1 VATKRV
7 DRRLAL
13 LAIDALDWPVV
24 VCDARGELAL
34 VNVAAR
40 DLLGLAAE
48 GGQDVPVGHDLARLA
63 DDDGRSS
70 LSVTDA
76 LTRTLDGD
84 EWRRAPRWLMVDGDA
99 PRRVQVST
107 TALRDGAGEAVGA
120 VMSVI
125 ATDDVSSG
133 DGQLRTYAS
142 DMEMIEAVSRTLAE
156 LQDPDLAASEIC
168 TAALGM
174 TGAVAV
180 LLWDC
185 PAGELVIRYS
195 EGGLDGVSMTAVIDA
210 SRVGAVRAVA
220 EVQTIIQRSGD
231 GERSGEAIVDDR
243 AGVTVG
249 TIWHEPLVVGD
260 HVTGVLS
267 IAWDGDLADP
277 DRPGLLVRSLAGH
290 AATALERTALLT
302 GLHAAARIDALT
314 GVTNRR
320 GWEESFDREL
330 MRARRETR
338 PLSVV
343 LIDIDQFKAYND
355 RLGHPQGDQ
364 LLTAATDRW
373 SRQLR
378 PSDLLARVGGEEFAV
393 LLPGCP
399 TEFVGVVAERLRT
412 VMPDGQTCS
421 LGAVTW
427 DGHQTPAELF
437 AAADQALYRAKHN
450 GRNQVHVVL
459 SPPAAARAAAPDAGG
474 LRGGVGGSDLDR
486 R

>member
-1 VATKRV
+1 M
-7 DRRLAL
+7 
-13 LAIDALDWPVV
+13 AIDALDWPVV

-40 DLLGLAAE
+40 GWLGLTGE
-48 GGQDVPVGHDLARLA
+48 DDQDVAVRCDLARLA

-70 LSVTDA
+70 RSVTDA
-76 LTRTLDGD
+76 LKRTLDGD
-84 EWRRAPRWLMVDGDA
+84 ELQGAPRWLIVDGDA

-107 TALRDGAGEAVGA
+107 TALRDAAGEAVGA

-125 ATDDVSSG
+125 ATDDVSGG

-174 TGAVAV
+174 TGAIAV

-185 PAGELVIRYS
+185 PPGELVIRCS
-195 EGGLDGVSMTAVIDA
+195 EGGLDGAALTAVISA
-210 SRVGAVRAVA
+210 SRGGAARAVDA
-220 EVQTIIQRSGD
+220 VQTMIQRPGD
-231 GERSGEAIVDDR
+231 GERSGDGIADDR
-243 AGVTVG
+243 AGVAVG

-267 IAWDGDLADP
+267 IVWDGDLADP
-277 DRPGLLVRSLAGH
+277 DRPGLLLRSLAGH

-320 GWEESFDREL
+320 GWQESFDREL
-330 MRARRETR
+330 ARARRETR

-343 LIDIDQFKAYND
+343 LIDIDHFKAYND
-355 RLGHPQGDQ
+355 RLGHPQGDR
-364 LLTAATDRW
+364 LLTAAAQRW
-373 SRQLR
+373 SQQLR
-378 PSDLLARVGGEEFAV
+378 PTDLLARVGGEEFAV

-399 TEFVGVVAERLRT
+399 TEVLGVVAERLRT
-412 VMPDGQTCS
+412 VMPDRQTCS

-437 AAADQALYRAKHN
+437 AAADHALYHAKHN
-450 GRNQVHVVL
+450 GRNQVHVDL
-459 SPPAAARAAAPDAGG
+459 TPPGARRTGANDAAGQ
-474 LRGGVGGSDLDR
+474 RGDVGGSDPDR